1 MNTLIDAVRGQA
13 RDKPDALAFWTPTR
27 SWSFAQLEEAANR
40 AAQGLRA
47 LGIGEGE
54 RVACLT
60 KHTAECVVLT
70 LAACKVGAVCMP
82 VNWRLAPPEIEY
94 IVNHG
99 RARLMV
105 SRESAH
111 RCFGGLPTTCWF
123 CSGERRQPAGLD
135 TGPFIYRLN
144 CPHFAAC
151 SIMDLGNRLAF

>member
-13 RDKPDALAFWTPTR
+13 RDKPDALAYWTPTR
-27 SWSFAQLEEAANR
+27 SWSFAQLEAAANR

-47 LGIGEGE
+47 LGIGEGD

-99 RARLMV
+99 RARLMMSDAAFLAAMRAV
-105 SRESAH
+105 RAPALE
-111 RCFGGLPTTCWF
+111 RILCTERTLGDVQGFGEWL
-123 CSGERRQPAGLD
+123 GE
-135 TGPFIYRLN
+135 
-144 CPHFAAC
+144 FAA
-151 SIMDLGNRLAF
+151 IDPDRPAATAP